1 MGTSELEASEMKA
14 LEILQSYRWLVREKE
29 ALEMQLRELDR
40 PMRSLSHE
48 GNAERAQVA
57 RERRVTACEQR
68 LARMEEELSDTVA
81 ACEGVLSEVA
91 PSRTRLVLRQY
102 YVLGWTDEE
111 IAEENGISGRLANH
125 IRNSWLVQ
133 MGYRPR
139 GSVRRKGG
147 G

>member
-1 MGTSELEASEMKA
+1 MEA

-29 ALEMQLRELDR
+29 ALETQLRELDR
-40 PMRSLSHE
+40 PMRQLSHE
-48 GNAERAQVA
+48 GNAIRAQVA
-57 RERRVTACEQR
+57 RERRVMACEQR

-81 ACEGVLSEVA
+81 ACEGVLSAVG

-125 IRNSWLVQ
+125 IRNSWLAQ

-139 GSVRRKGG
+139 SQRRRKGG
-147 G
+147 Q